1 MANYTAVSVHLDP
14 PKSPFLRGT
23 FFVPPFLRGA
33 RGDLTYLIIS
43 KSAVILTTS
52 QKLCNTLVD
61 RVAFFWEIGMR
72 GGDGGDVNYTRLL
85 K

>member
-1 MANYTAVSVHLDP
+1 MANYNIALHANILTLIFNG
-14 PKSPFLRGT
+14 SPFLRGLGGSKRPNLS
-23 FFVPPFLRGA
+23 VSRY
-33 RGDLTYLIIS
+33 TY
-43 KSAVILTTS
+43 TTS